1 MEIYGFLYS
10 YSDRRLF
17 MIRNI
22 IGGIA
27 VGIANIIPGVSGG
40 TMMVILGIFQKAMD
54 AIAGFFK
61 PHNPQRKEQFF
72 FLVQVLVGAAIGLIG
87 FAKILNFLFE
97 DYPTQTIFWFIGL
110 VVFSIPLFLK
120 SEVKGEKL
128 NWLWVAIGIA
138 LIFTINF
145 LSPAS
150 DSVNVN
156 PAFPD
161 LSLMHCLTMIL
172 AGFISGFAML
182 LPGVSGSMVLLI
194 FGQYYLF
201 KSYVAAVTTFAPD
214 VLISLVFIAIGVVL
228 GIIASAAITS
238 VALKKNKIATLSFI
252 LGLIIASS
260 IVLIPLNVSYTF
272 MTMITCALS
281 VAFGGLIVALLNKFA

>member
-1 MEIYGFLYS
+1 MF
-10 YSDRRLF
+10 
-17 MIRNI
+17 RNI

-54 AIAGFFK
+54 SISGFFK
-61 PHNPQRKEQFF
+61 PHNPQRKEQFL
-72 FLVQVLVGAAIGLIG
+72 FLVQVLIGAATGLIG
-87 FAKILNFLFE
+87 FAKVLNLLFE
-97 DYPTQTIFWFIGL
+97 EFPTQTIFWFIGL

-120 SEVKGEKL
+120 AEVKQDKL
-128 NWLWVAIGIA
+128 NWIWVIIGMV
-138 LIFTINF
+138 LIFFINF
-145 LSPAS
+145 LSP
-150 DSVNVN
+150 NTEGIEVN
-156 PAFPD
+156 PSFPPI
-161 LSLMHCLTMIL
+161 SFIHLMTMMM

-214 VLISLVFIAIGVVL
+214 VLLSLVFIAIGVVL
-228 GIIASAAITS
+228 GIIASAAVTS
-238 VALKKNKIATLSFI
+238 IALKKSRTATLSFI

-260 IVLIPLNVSYTF
+260 IILIPLHVNYDL
-272 MTMITCALS
+272 MMIFTCALTFL
-281 VAFGGLIVALLNKFA
+281 FGGLLVFVLNKFV

>member
-1 MEIYGFLYS
+1 MF
-10 YSDRRLF
+10 
-17 MIRNI
+17 RNI

-54 AIAGFFK
+54 SISGFFK
-61 PHNPQRKEQFF
+61 PHNPQRKEQFL
-72 FLVQVLVGAAIGLIG
+72 FLVQVLIGAAIGLIG
-87 FAKILNFLFE
+87 FAKVLNLLFE
-97 DYPTQTIFWFIGL
+97 EFPTQTIFWFIGL

-120 SEVKGEKL
+120 AEVKQDKL
-128 NWLWVAIGIA
+128 NWIWVIIGMV
-138 LIFTINF
+138 LIFGINF
-145 LSPAS
+145 LSP
-150 DSVNVN
+150 NTEGIEVN
-156 PAFPD
+156 PSFP
-161 LSLMHCLTMIL
+161 SISFIHLMTMMM

-214 VLISLVFIAIGVVL
+214 VLLSLVFIAIGVVL
-228 GIIASAAITS
+228 GIIASAAVTS
-238 VALKKNKIATLSFI
+238 IALKKSRTATLSFI

-260 IVLIPLNVSYTF
+260 IILIPLHVNYDL
-272 MTMITCALS
+272 MMIFTCALTFL
-281 VAFGGLIVALLNKFA
+281 FGGLLVFVLNKFV